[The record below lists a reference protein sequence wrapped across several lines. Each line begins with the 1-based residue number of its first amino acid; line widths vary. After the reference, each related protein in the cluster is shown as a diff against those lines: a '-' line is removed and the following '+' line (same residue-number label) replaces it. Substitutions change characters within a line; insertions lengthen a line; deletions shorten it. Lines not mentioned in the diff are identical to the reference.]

1 MDAEIEDL
9 RKEINEFKE
18 KNHKLQ
24 SVFNGLCKSL
34 SNKQFDERIS
44 TVKKENQNYS
54 ERLQELQSGI
64 AQISEEEKKKIED
77 EYEKNLKFWRQR
89 KRMVGNEMFNYFT
102 CSNYEETTDIKVYD
116 PAYIESLLI

>member
-1 MDAEIEDL
+1 L

-89 KRMVGNEMFNYFT
+89 KRM
-102 CSNYEETTDIKVYD
+102 EELDIEID
-116 PAYIESLLI
+116 LIGEDSLKAL